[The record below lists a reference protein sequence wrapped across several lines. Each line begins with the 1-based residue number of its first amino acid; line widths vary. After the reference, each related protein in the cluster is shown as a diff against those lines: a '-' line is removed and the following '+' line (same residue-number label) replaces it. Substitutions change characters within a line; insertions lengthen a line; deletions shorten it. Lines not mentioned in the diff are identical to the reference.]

1 MEFCCWGK
9 NLRTIAIAPDNTH
22 TASAVGRFLWANP
35 TLFKMAEKMGH
46 YGEKFTPNALI
57 YLKANGYGQFHDMP
71 KVKKETFRDWY
82 LKNRKEK

>member
-1 MEFCCWGK
+1 
-9 NLRTIAIAPDNTH
+9 
-22 TASAVGRFLWANP
+22 
-35 TLFKMAEKMGH
+35 MGH